1 MSLKALRGAQYSNV
15 RHELITAA
23 LERRDVMLLAERPTD
38 GRDQLIEAVVLD
50 DRVWP
55 KDLDEFVSR
64 HDGAGVLDE
73 IQESV
78 ESLRGNFDATPVK
91 VRQRAMLRLQAKDA
105 ELVNDGTWNRVTHL
119 THPADPY
126 ECVAAF

>member
-1 MSLKALRGAQYSNV
+1 
-15 RHELITAA
+15 
-23 LERRDVMLLAERPTD
+23 MLLAERPAD
-38 GRDQLIEAVVLD
+38 GRDEFIEAVVLD
-50 DRVWP
+50 DRAWP

-78 ESLRGNFDATPVK
+78 ERLRGNFDATPVE

-105 ELVNDGTWNRVTHL
+105 ELVNDGMWKRLNHL
-119 THPADPY
+119 RHPA
-126 ECVAAF
+126 AAGMNPSLHSNPDSRNTISLPANEFSPP